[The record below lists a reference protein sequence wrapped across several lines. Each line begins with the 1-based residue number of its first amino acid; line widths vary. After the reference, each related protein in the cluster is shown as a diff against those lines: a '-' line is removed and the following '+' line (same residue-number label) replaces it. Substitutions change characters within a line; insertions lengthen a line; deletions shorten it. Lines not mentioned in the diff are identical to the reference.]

1 MAVAGAG
8 LQALVQ
14 QMQQVAQQAG
24 GQQQAAPVQ
33 SDDISFAGELKNAID
48 RVDGMKKA
56 AAAKTMAFERGDP
69 GVELNDVMVDMQKAS
84 VSFQMGIQV
93 RNRLMTA
100 YKDIMNMQV

>member
-1 MAVAGAG
+1 MTGGG
-8 LQALVQ
+8 LEALVQ

-24 GQQQAAPVQ
+24 GQQAAPVQ
-33 SDDISFAGELKNAID
+33 SEGASFAGELKSAID
-48 RVDGMKKA
+48 RVDGLKKNA
-56 AAAKTMAFERGDP
+56 AEKSMAFTRGDP

-84 VSFQMGIQV
+84 VSFQMGLQV